1 VSANVSKENPS
12 ERRMNLLLWISML
25 GSPVIW
31 LLFLQTGYAL
41 VQHACTS
48 GRHAMLHL
56 NAAVALTLVLAIGAL
71 SLNQWNKAGRGW
83 PSSDEGGRS
92 ARRRTLSMMGILHC
106 GLFALLILATWA
118 AIFILHPCS
127 I

>member
-1 VSANVSKENPS
+1 MSANVPKDSPS
-12 ERRMNLLLWISML
+12 ERRLNLLLWISML

-31 LLFLQTGYAL
+31 LIFLQTGYVL
-41 VQHACTS
+41 VRFACVS
-48 GRHAMLHL
+48 GNHTVLHL
-56 NAAVALTLVLAIGAL
+56 NAIVSLGSVLGIGAL

-83 PSSDEGGRS
+83 PSQDEGGRS
-92 ARRRTLSMMGILHC
+92 ARRRTLSMLGALQS